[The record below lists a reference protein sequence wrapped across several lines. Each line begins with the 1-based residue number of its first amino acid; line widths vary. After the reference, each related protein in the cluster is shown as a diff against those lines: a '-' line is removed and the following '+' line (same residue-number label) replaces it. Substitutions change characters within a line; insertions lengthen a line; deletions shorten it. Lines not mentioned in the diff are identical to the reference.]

1 MAVVQ
6 ISRIQVRRGR
16 KGVSDIPQL
25 ASGELGWAVD
35 TQELYIG
42 NGSVA
47 EGAPFVG
54 NTKILTSTDN
64 IFEIADQYEYKSG
77 SSLVQTG
84 PTSRTPIRVTL
95 QERLDYDVYVAN
107 FGAIHDNSVLQTA
120 ALQRA
125 IDNVFLITKTSPQN
139 RYILQ
144 IGPGLYKINNS
155 LKLPPYCTIRG
166 AGKDKTIIE
175 QTTSNPIFVTVNGSS
190 TAGVYNDTSGISA
203 GNQATSLDISGMTL
217 RYATGSSKI
226 FNTAMIL
233 QSSSYGNF
241 YDLKIKGYWDGI
253 DGVQATSKAVDLR
266 SFSSAVRS
274 KNNLFKNID
283 IEGFCYAVDSSFDI
297 ENNTFRD
304 VTFTT
309 CLIAARL
316 GANMPTIVTEQD
328 FTEQLEQGRA
338 IGPHNT
344 LFENCSF
351 RDIFNQALVVN
362 KGIGNISK
370 TNRYYDVGNNGG
382 TSSTPVSSIIKF
394 DVEGNISIDDWF
406 ERTKDLSYNQDF
418 VTVNAGNSINF
429 QSDITGPKYIPEVEG
444 IFNYKYSD
452 LHKVDSIST
461 TGNWVTA
468 FRLPANQNRSFEIDY
483 FYRSPEVTGVRTGTL
498 TIMIDISNQSIKIS
512 DEFEFTGS
520 NMSVAENLTFRARLV
535 NITSGSPSDTTIE
548 TAYIEMRNSTSSD
561 SGKLYFTIASKS

>member
-1 MAVVQ
+1 MQ

-35 TQELYIG
+35 SQELYIG

-77 SSLVQTG
+77 SSLIQTG
-84 PTSRTPIRVTL
+84 PTTRTPVRVNL

-107 FGAIHDNSVLQTA
+107 FGAVHDDSVIQTE

-144 IGPGLYKINNS
+144 IAPGLYKINNS

-175 QTTSNPIFVTVNGSS
+175 QTTNNHIFITVNGSS
-190 TAGVYNDTSGISA
+190 TAGNYNETSAISA
-203 GNQATSLDISGMTL
+203 SNQATNLDISGMTL
-217 RYATGSSKI
+217 QYSQVSPKL
-226 FNTAMIL
+226 FNTAMVL
-233 QSSSYGNF
+233 QSSSFGNF
-241 YDLKIKGYWDGI
+241 YDLKIKAYWDG
-253 DGVQATSKAVDLR
+253 DGVQTNSKAFDLR

-283 IEGFCYAVDSSFDI
+283 IEGFCYAVDSSWDI

-304 VTFTT
+304 VNFST
-309 CLIAARL
+309 CLNAARL
-316 GANMPTIVTEQD
+316 GANMPAIIDQND
-328 FTEQLEQGRA
+328 FNEKLGQGRA

-351 RDIFNQALVVN
+351 KEIFNQGLLVN
-362 KGIGNISK
+362 KGIGNTSK
-370 TNRYYDVGNNGG
+370 NNRYYDVGNDGG
-382 TSSTPVSSIIKF
+382 TSATPITSIIKF
-394 DVEGNISIDDWF
+394 DVEGNVSIDDWF
-406 ERTKDLSYNQDF
+406 ERTNDLSYNRQF
-418 VTVNAGNSINF
+418 VNVNAGNSINF
-429 QSDITGPKYIPEVEG
+429 QSDISGPKYIPEVEG
-444 IFNYKYSD
+444 IFNYKYSN
-452 LHKVDSIST
+452 LHKIDTIST
-461 TGNWVTA
+461 TGNWATA

-483 FYRSPEVTGVRTGTL
+483 FYRSPQVTGVRTGTL
-498 TIMIDISNQSIKIS
+498 TIMVDITNQSIKIS

-520 NMSVAENLTFRARLV
+520 NMSIAENLTFRARLV
-535 NITSGSPSDTTIE
+535 NITGGNLSDTTIE
-548 TAYIEMRNSTSSD
+548 TAYIEMKNSTASD